1 MGTYGLLRV
10 PASRVGYAPEAQGG
24 LPPGPRVLYVLGA
37 RTSHG
42 RTVRTAYRGTPGEGQ
57 GMTRSKGSNSCVN
70 RVKEGEVDEGNGLLD
85 FDFLTGKRL
94 QGK

>member
-1 MGTYGLLRV
+1 M
-10 PASRVGYAPEAQGG
+10 A
-24 LPPGPRVLYVLGA
+24 
-37 RTSHG
+37 
-42 RTVRTAYRGTPGEGQ
+42 
-57 GMTRSKGSNSCVN
+57 RSKGSNSCVN

>member
-1 MGTYGLLRV
+1 MYRA
-10 PASRVGYAPEAQGG
+10 PAA
-24 LPPGPRVLYVLGA
+24 
-37 RTSHG
+37 H
-42 RTVRTAYRGTPGEGQ
+42 RGTPGEGQ
-57 GMTRSKGSNSCVN
+57 GMARSKGSNSCVN